1 MLNPFVMYGAI
12 LAQRVK
18 LLDQES
24 KMANETNSSELV
36 QWLRLLSL
44 PWWVKCLL
52 VVLLFAL
59 FAVGVGLI
67 YFSVTQQK
75 LEFAAAGATLLTV
88 LLPVS
93 LIIVA
98 LIFGISGNK
107 ALNKETKKILI
118 QELPEAI
125 KSLLA
130 NEQNANNAMLSV
142 KVRGCIGY
150 YKLNVENYEQQEL
163 SKTLRFHVEL
173 NVKKANLV
181 IWLPKEVSATS
192 SSEQLFKQF
201 TLNHESTLNGAML
214 EGYSLNEHPSIAVYK
229 KAQYVGC
236 VFIVKLDPDFLMKAP
251 LRLYWA
257 NDCAFFIKG
266 LLSSSDFNVTAHS

>member
-1 MLNPFVMYGAI
+1 
-12 LAQRVK
+12 
-18 LLDQES
+18 
-24 KMANETNSSELV
+24 MASENNSSELV

-44 PWWVKCLL
+44 PWWVKGLL
-52 VVLLFAL
+52 VILLATL
-59 FAVGVGLI
+59 FVVGAGLI
-67 YFSVTQQK
+67 YFSISKQK

-107 ALNKETKKILI
+107 ALNKETKKILLT
-118 QELPEAI
+118 ELPDSI
-125 KSLLA
+125 KGLLA
-130 NEQNANNAMLSV
+130 LESNPDNAKLTA

-150 YKLNVENYEQQEL
+150 YKLDVSNYEQQEL
-163 SKTLRFHVEL
+163 SKSLRFHVEL

-181 IWLPKEVSATS
+181 IWLPTEVNDAVAADL
-192 SSEQLFKQF
+192 LFKQF
-201 TLNHESTLNGAML
+201 GQNNVSTLNGAKL
-214 EGYSLNEHPSIAVYK
+214 EGYLLNDQPSIAVHK
-229 KAQYVGC
+229 KRQFVGC
-236 VFIVKLDPDFLMKAP
+236 VFIIKLDPDFLMKAP

-266 LLSSSDFNVTAHS
+266 LLSGSDFNTTAQS